1 MNRRELIKTL
11 ADKLSITRVEA
22 MRFAQAWEEVTT
34 EALEN
39 DGSLMLLGFGTFS
52 AWEQTERIGRNP
64 KNGVAYMIRARKSVK
79 FKPGKLFTL
88 LSFNRDTKVVII

>member
-34 EALEN
+34 RL
-39 DGSLMLLGFGTFS
+39 
-52 AWEQTERIGRNP
+52 W
-64 KNGVAYMIRARKSVK
+64 
-79 FKPGKLFTL
+79 
-88 LSFNRDTKVVII
+88 KVVL

>member
-79 FKPGKLFTL
+79 FKPGKLL
-88 LSFNRDTKVVII
+88 LKQLNTSSSK

>member
-39 DGSLMLLGFGTFS
+39 DGS
-52 AWEQTERIGRNP
+52 
-64 KNGVAYMIRARKSVK
+64 
-79 FKPGKLFTL
+79 
-88 LSFNRDTKVVII
+88 

>member
-34 EALEN
+34 EALEMMV
-39 DGSLMLLGFGTFS
+39 L
-52 AWEQTERIGRNP
+52 
-64 KNGVAYMIRARKSVK
+64 
-79 FKPGKLFTL
+79 
-88 LSFNRDTKVVII
+88 